1 MGGWELP
8 KWGRNWCESRVLH
21 VLLTKVA
28 KRREDQ
34 HLRATL
40 CILLNRCHED
50 CPPPCFVEYLII
62 FFNKKKD
69 CPPPWRGKVSRVQ
82 APCSCASTWMRS
94 TGGLVSIIVVS
105 TLRYFSQ
112 KVNCGNVKSWRKSIL
127 PGFPWSAWRSWSPW
141 GSWGWRRRAS
151 ASGCRRT
158 RPPPPPPSRRRHQTP
173 RNPCQTALLVRLLIC
188 KVFIVDHIFLFL
200 NLVSTCR
207 HE

>member
-1 MGGWELP
+1 
-8 KWGRNWCESRVLH
+8 
-21 VLLTKVA
+21 
-28 KRREDQ
+28 
-34 HLRATL
+34 
-40 CILLNRCHED
+40 
-50 CPPPCFVEYLII
+50 
-62 FFNKKKD
+62 
-69 CPPPWRGKVSRVQ
+69 
-82 APCSCASTWMRS
+82 MRS

-112 KVNCGNVKSWRKSIL
+112 KVNCDNVKSWRKSIL

-207 HE
+207 HEEVEVVWKNCQHVNNVHRPFDKVTFLRWARKPWETLLNSEYLCITKPEQVLYCKPRYTSSFRLGQSLSIIHKQKRKF